1 MQVGAGAGKRAGTV
15 SNRVASPV
23 DMNSHYPLSHHPCIS
38 PELRRATV
46 CFRTESIEEKVEF
59 TTWLTAWKKKMT
71 LVSSDHGCGCCIHL
85 FDLEGPADAIDA
97 IPTCLLAATQ
107 WAEKGVRGME
117 PGWSGETQP
126 SIDWVARS
134 GGSRSV

>member
-1 MQVGAGAGKRAGTV
+1 MNLRHV
-15 SNRVASPV
+15 SSRQTC
-23 DMNSHYPLSHHPCIS
+23 LT

-59 TTWLTAWKKKMT
+59 TTWLTAWKKT
-71 LVSSDHGCGCCIHL
+71 LTFISSDHGCGCCIHL

-107 WAEKGVRGME
+107 WAGKGIRDMA
-117 PGWSGETQP
+117 PRWSGELDVRSTP
-126 SIDWVARS
+126 SRGREERA
-134 GGSRSV
+134 GLEKL